1 MNGLLADSLIV
12 IDGDCLV
19 VSIGSNFFL
28 KREKQFCGS
37 KVFPHRHS
45 KTLHTKTPI
54 DYNYEY
60 LLQFIY
66 SYRDWMDESWPVV
79 MCAMLPDQRINW
91 NWLTTVQ
98 SVPVCLH
105 SEREGGNH
113 IKNACV
119 CVSSKRI
126 CRRRSTGRYNESAI
140 SHAQAPTYTPPG
152 PSSRY

>member
-1 MNGLLADSLIV
+1 
-12 IDGDCLV
+12 
-19 VSIGSNFFL
+19 
-28 KREKQFCGS
+28 
-37 KVFPHRHS
+37 
-45 KTLHTKTPI
+45 
-54 DYNYEY
+54 
-60 LLQFIY
+60 
-66 SYRDWMDESWPVV
+66 MDENRPVV
-79 MCAMLPDQRINW
+79 MRAMLPDQRINW

-105 SEREGGNH
+105 SEREGG
-113 IKNACV
+113 ITSRMRV